1 MKYQILLLGALFCL
15 GSAAPAQTTSQTT
28 KSTESAN
35 RMKRAAIPEGQ
46 QSVTGCVDQQ
56 NGHYVLREE
65 KSSQLIALQ
74 SSVTDN
80 DSAFAR
86 FLGHKV
92 QASGTKSSDTFKVDR
107 MAQVADMCGTGK

>member
-15 GSAAPAQTTSQTT
+15 GPAAPAQTTSQNT
-28 KSTESAN
+28 KSTQQSAN
-35 RMKRAAIPEGQ
+35 RIKRAAIAGQ

-56 NGHYVLREE
+56 NGRYVLREE
-65 KSSQLIALQ
+65 QSSQLISLQ
-74 SSVTDN
+74 STVTDN

-92 QASGTKSSDTFKVDR
+92 QASGTKSSDTMKVDR
-107 MAQVADMCGTGK
+107 MAQVADMCGSGK